1 MNWSSWSLDVVA
13 FMRFSCIKLYN
24 RNPLQKLNWSSRVG
38 GYSLLPFNFNGWISD
53 FSQPTCPSWQIEL
66 ENCFW
71 DVQSLLCPKLCLNT
85 HLGSRARIWRIWIW
99 CNLFWFLQLRQLWI
113 NKQNASK
120 PLKWSNCTP
129 PTWNGNNWTVKWQIC
144 NATPKHN
151 CRKRTS

>member
-1 MNWSSWSLDVVA
+1 MMQPSLQLSLHYLIHCNLPSCYKYSSVWA
-13 FMRFSCIKLYN
+13 FPVN
-24 RNPLQKLNWSSRVG
+24 AKLNLALMLDLLFQSPALSSTPVNRVG
-38 GYSLLPFNFNGWISD
+38 KLF
-53 FSQPTCPSWQIEL
+53 C
-66 ENCFW
+66 CRW
-71 DVQSLLCPKLCLNT
+71 DVQSLVFSKLCLNT

-151 CRKRTS
+151 CRKRTW